1 MVFLGQVL
9 WVQRGA
15 DLDRVLLGSSLQA
28 TRQYAQPRRSDPISS
43 PEEPCAVA
51 TATGAHFRDEEIE
64 SKRS

>member
-1 MVFLGQVL
+1 MVSLGQVL
-9 WVQRGA
+9 WVQRGT

-28 TRQYAQPRRSDPISS
+28 TRQYAQPRGSDLISY
-43 PEEPCAVA
+43 PEGPRAVA

>member
-1 MVFLGQVL
+1 MVSLGQVL

-28 TRQYAQPRRSDPISS
+28 TRQYAQPHRSDPISS
-43 PEEPCAVA
+43 PEEPRAVV